1 MAYRVF
7 PLWWSGLGLQSKEKI
22 SVGVSRIPS
31 VVVGLQSKEKVSLG
45 VSGIPSVVVGLQSKE
60 NVSLGVSGIPCVVSG
75 LGLVQGENVCWRV
88 GYSLSLRGGRASD
101 YSPRRSRCIDDL

>member
-7 PLWWSGLGLQSKEKI
+7 PLWCSGLGLQSN
-22 SVGVSRIPS
+22 
-31 VVVGLQSKEKVSLG
+31 EKVSLG

-88 GYSLSLRGGRASD
+88 GYSLGGGRASD